1 MLLALRMVLT
11 IAVLALPV
19 RSVVSDDL
27 GERYTEGLGHAFWV
41 NKNGDEGRGSGM
53 EQRGLNETCTSR
65 TLAAR
70 RGGKKALLA
79 TPKNSTEPL

>member
-41 NKNGDEGRGSGM
+41 KKNGDEGRG
-53 EQRGLNETCTSR
+53 
-65 TLAAR
+65 
-70 RGGKKALLA
+70 
-79 TPKNSTEPL
+79 